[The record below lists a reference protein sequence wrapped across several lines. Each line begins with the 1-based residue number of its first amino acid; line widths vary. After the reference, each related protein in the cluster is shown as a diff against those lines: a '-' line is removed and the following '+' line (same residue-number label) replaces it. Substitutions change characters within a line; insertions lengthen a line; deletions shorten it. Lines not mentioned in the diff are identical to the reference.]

1 MNNLKLLVKKNL
13 QLLFRSKT
21 SLLVFLLGPL
31 LLVLLA
37 GLAFDTTQLHKLQVG
52 YFEDGESE
60 IKEVFLGKL
69 AKTSFKTVSFHQE
82 ETCLKALKLGDTHA
96 CLGFIGEDE
105 LTIYADYSKLNLVWE
120 VLHIMSNEI
129 SLTSSELSLETATNL
144 VKRFEYA
151 QQELRKN
158 KDIIISFTTD
168 NEESNRMIEDIIAVI
183 QSSKQ
188 PLNVTLLEGVSL
200 DFDDNEFL
208 EWFTRVNGIID
219 NVGIEY
225 RRVSDDILAKVND
238 IAISESDKL
247 ALISIVDDGKET
259 IRDIEETLRVSGTK
273 AYQEI
278 GDLGGLLENL
288 LGNLGE
294 LQGRVGTISGFSKSS
309 VDKLRSIQNA
319 LDHNLIK
326 LLELQKTVNVIQES
340 FASIRLTDPD
350 DLLSPIK
357 ATIQPVS
364 AQQTTLAYIFPLL
377 LALVIMFTG
386 IFLSL
391 TIVTWD
397 KESPAHFRN
406 FMAPLPG
413 YYFPLS
419 LFLTCFVVL
428 GTQLGIIFLIG
439 GLFYGL
445 ELLFALPSLVI
456 LSIPFASFFILF
468 GMMLGKVV
476 SREEVAS
483 LAGVSFCTL
492 FLLFSDIILPF
503 EKMPAFFAYL
513 FNYNPLV
520 LGVSL
525 YRKVLL
531 LHLPVT
537 SLVIELGMLLLYC
550 SLLVFFLHRRWRR

>member
-1 MNNLKLLVKKNL
+1 
-13 QLLFRSKT
+13 
-21 SLLVFLLGPL
+21 
-31 LLVLLA
+31 
-37 GLAFDTTQLHKLQVG
+37 
-52 YFEDGESE
+52 
-60 IKEVFLGKL
+60 
-69 AKTSFKTVSFHQE
+69 
-82 ETCLKALKLGDTHA
+82 
-96 CLGFIGEDE
+96 
-105 LTIYADYSKLNLVWE
+105 
-120 VLHIMSNEI
+120 
-129 SLTSSELSLETATNL
+129 
-144 VKRFEYA
+144 
-151 QQELRKN
+151 
-158 KDIIISFTTD
+158 
-168 NEESNRMIEDIIAVI
+168 
-183 QSSKQ
+183 
-188 PLNVTLLEGVSL
+188 
-200 DFDDNEFL
+200 
-208 EWFTRVNGIID
+208 VNGIID

-350 DLLSPIK
+350 DLLRPIK

-406 FMAPLPG
+406 DLNP
-413 YYFPLS
+413 S
-419 LFLTCFVVL
+419 I
-428 GTQLGIIFLIG
+428 TQAQSHMNAVEYLKTL
-439 GLFYGL
+439 
-445 ELLFALPSLVI
+445 
-456 LSIPFASFFILF
+456 ASN
-468 GMMLGKVV
+468 
-476 SREEVAS
+476 SADR
-483 LAGVSFCTL
+483 
-492 FLLFSDIILPF
+492 
-503 EKMPAFFAYL
+503 
-513 FNYNPLV
+513 
-520 LGVSL
+520 
-525 YRKVLL
+525 
-531 LHLPVT
+531 
-537 SLVIELGMLLLYC
+537 
-550 SLLVFFLHRRWRR
+550 

>member
-37 GLAFDTTQLHKLQVG
+37 GLAFDTMQLHKLQVG
-52 YFEDGESE
+52 YFEDGKSE

-69 AKTSFKTVSFHQE
+69 AKNSFKTVSFYQE

-151 QQELRKN
+151 RQELRKN

-168 NEESNRMIEDIIAVI
+168 NEESNRMIEDIISVI

-208 EWFTRVNGIID
+208 EWFTRVNSIID
-219 NVGIEY
+219 DIGIEY
-225 RRVSDDILAKVND
+225 RSVSDDIRAKVND

-247 ALISIVDDGKET
+247 ALISIVDDGKDT

-278 GDLGGLLENL
+278 GGLGELLDNL

-294 LQGRVGTISGFSKSS
+294 LQGKVGSISGFSKSS

-326 LLELQKTVNVIQES
+326 LLELQKTVNVIEES

-357 ATIQPVS
+357 ATIQPIS

-397 KESPAHFRN
+397 KESPAYFRN
-406 FMAPLPG
+406 FMTPLPR

-428 GTQLGIIFLIG
+428 GIQLGIIFLIG

-445 ELLFALPSLVI
+445 ELLLALPSLAI
-456 LSIPFASFFILF
+456 LSLPFASFFILF

-503 EKMPAFFAYL
+503 EKMPVFFAYL

-550 SLLVFFLHRRWRR
+550 LLLVFFLHRRWRR